1 MNTLDLKKWILN
13 QKKKNLIKTT
23 KVNILD
29 TLKWTFN
36 KKEIHHNSKAFFSI
50 VPFEF
55 ENNFKKKW
63 YQPLIIQ
70 KEIGILG
77 IIKKKIFSKDLYLL
91 QAKVEPGNINGM
103 QLSPTVQA
111 TKSNYLQKHGGKKT
125 NYLEYFIKKNFN
137 KKIISNFNL
146 SEQGSRY
153 LDKLNKNI
161 LIELNKEKLLKKDN
175 YVWLTKENL
184 KYLLNKK
191 NLLNMDTIS
200 VISCSIKKNYFDK
213 SVNKFSNLLK
223 KLDNFKKKYKIKK
236 KVVSFN
242 KLFNW
247 KIFKDN
253 IVDIKRKYFTIFF
266 LKVETNSRE
275 IKKWYQPI
283 ISDHYI
289 SLNGFLI
296 KDFNQ
301 TRHYL
306 MKLVLEPGFSTPKFT
321 STVSIKN
328 FKKTSIYKKIRFVN
342 FFLKKKNLIKFTN
355 SDEGGRFFKNETL
368 NLVYNLKDEETIKI
382 PSDYIWVSQN
392 QVIALIK
399 KNLLTIE
406 ARNLFGC
413 FNIDNMY

>member
-1 MNTLDLKKWILN
+1 MVSAANNTKRN
-13 QKKKNLIKTT
+13 R
-23 KVNILD
+23 
-29 TLKWTFN
+29 
-36 KKEIHHNSKAFFSI
+36 
-50 VPFEF
+50 
-55 ENNFKKKW
+55 
-63 YQPLIIQ
+63 Y
-70 KEIGILG
+70 IGNY
-77 IIKKKIFSKDLYLL
+77 KKKIFSKDLYLL

-283 ISDHYI
+283 ISDHSI

-368 NLVYNLKDEETIKI
+368 NIVYNLKDEETIKI